1 MSLTLSNDYN
11 LSENTNTQA
20 SLEHTGENVE
30 KTSSQG
36 SSSTANVSSAGKIIS
51 GTIISI
57 KNNMIQIALKDNS
70 VIAARVENGIKLILN
85 STLNF
90 ELVESNDNQILLKP
104 CGADLK
110 SNPTILNALNTA
122 QIPVTE
128 ESVDMVNQMMKQG
141 ISIDKQTL
149 RQIYQKI
156 IQNGDDKLN
165 DILTLKKMDIPM
177 TTDMLDQLTRC
188 KNLDS
193 QLGGAVSEV
202 MDELEKA
209 YNEICAKDGVK
220 SANHFLMTVFQEV
233 SSDNGNDNQ
242 GLLQKGVETEH
253 NNQVI
258 LQDNRANI
266 QDNIVS
272 VQDNTI
278 SVQDNTASIQDN
290 TANGT
295 VAKENMNIASETV
308 TQPEKDTLI
317 AATSQEEV
325 NTSAEITAQA
335 EVQKENGL
343 KQPLLPEF
351 DWLEEE
357 TVMKPE
363 VFEHLKKACMERWS
377 YQPARDSLQPQTE
390 AGVKLDRIYQDVKR
404 LSENI
409 LKYSQNNEKIP
420 DTLLKTASQLK
431 SNVDFLQYM
440 NESYHYLQ
448 IPLKLSERY
457 KNSELHVYTNKKNL
471 ADKDGDLTAALH
483 LEMDHLGTVDVSV
496 RMRNNQVSTHFV
508 LADEKAIDLIEQNM
522 EQLNRRFEAKGFQA
536 HATTEL
542 RKEENIQGDK
552 ATSLHSDKEEQ
563 VEVKSLYQYSFDVKA

>member
-483 LEMDHLGTVDVSV
+483 LEMDHFGTVDVSV